1 MYLKYVKERRREIEA
16 WGLEGKW
23 LGQGAVVVIKCEVY

>member
-1 MYLKYVKERRREIEA
+1 MLSRRKREQEA